1 MEKKVNNNRQ
11 QQNSVERQW
20 LNVVEDTEF
29 QLFEFHTTKCDRF
42 AHTVP
47 HRYVHV
53 CRFCGNLLTFS
64 IWLQICTAHEFSKV
78 FFFWANEY
86 ECRLLTLCFVVSFD
100 VVFLLRK

>member
-64 IWLQICTAHEFSKV
+64 IWIQ
-78 FFFWANEY
+78 
-86 ECRLLTLCFVVSFD
+86 FVSHTIFEG
-100 VVFLLRK
+100 FLRTNMNVGC